1 MGFSQVDIR
10 VCFKTA
16 WTCGDSPDSRG
27 PGPEPTPPPPG
38 VSLSSPQPCGGPAAL
53 VKLNRHKGLET
64 ADGPGHSPAHRH
76 CPASTLTL
84 ARREAQPLLPDL
96 GSQGPSASPENQRA
110 KTTPWEVRPLADTGA
125 TRSSHW
131 GVPEPHRGQHG
142 ASSPRANWGRPPT
155 PPGLVRASRSRG
167 GHREV
172 AASAG
177 RQAGSAGDA
186 SLPAGRTLVRAVGP
200 AAAQGGAARTPEPAR
215 CPAPH
220 RLPQRESRFCT
231 AGTVEPAF
239 WPVTRWRSSTTC
251 TASGS
256 LAAGGPGTQASGRA
270 TRGMAPRPT
279 PALRR
284 ELQASRPGPQS
295 HRPPRAVGLGS
306 RRPARPAASPPA
318 STGPAHH

>member
-177 RQAGSAGDA
+177 RLAQRGTPHFLQDEPWSELWAQLRPREEPRARRNPPAARPLTGCHRGRAGSARR
-186 SLPAGRTLVRAVGP
+186 GRW
-200 AAAQGGAARTPEPAR
+200 
-215 CPAPH
+215 
-220 RLPQRESRFCT
+220 SR
-231 AGTVEPAF
+231 
-239 WPVTRWRSSTTC
+239 R
-251 TASGS
+251 
-256 LAAGGPGTQASGRA
+256 SGR
-270 TRGMAPRPT
+270 
-279 PALRR
+279 
-284 ELQASRPGPQS
+284 
-295 HRPPRAVGLGS
+295 
-306 RRPARPAASPPA
+306 
-318 STGPAHH
+318 

>member
-1 MGFSQVDIR
+1 MGFPQVDIR

-125 TRSSHW
+125 TRSGHW

-142 ASSPRANWGRPPT
+142 ASPQGLIGGGLQPRRAWSGR
-155 PPGLVRASRSRG
+155 
-167 GHREV
+167 V
-172 AASAG
+172 APAEG
-177 RQAGSAGDA
+177 IGRWRRRQAGRLAQRGTPHFLQDEPWSELWAQ
-186 SLPAGRTLVRAVGP
+186 LRPREEPRARRNPP
-200 AAAQGGAARTPEPAR
+200 AARPLTGCHRGRAGSARR
-215 CPAPH
+215 G
-220 RLPQRESRFCT
+220 RWSR
-231 AGTVEPAF
+231 
-239 WPVTRWRSSTTC
+239 R
-251 TASGS
+251 
-256 LAAGGPGTQASGRA
+256 SGR
-270 TRGMAPRPT
+270 
-279 PALRR
+279 
-284 ELQASRPGPQS
+284 
-295 HRPPRAVGLGS
+295 
-306 RRPARPAASPPA
+306 
-318 STGPAHH
+318 